1 MNFVKS
7 VSFSLVMLLSFSAYA
22 DHHKGHREEVEQ
34 ARQDAAKSSIL
45 GRLLGAAVIGGIG
58 IAIGKSNNEFLNNTG
73 LGVGLSASGILG
85 ALSFLFDNENSRT
98 LRGMAVTAPV
108 VAMLG
113 AGISSDKVSG
123 QDGIL
128 SKAPLGLGE
137 LAKNVK
143 NTESKHAFQALA
155 LVTAYNAAKPW
166 LNGMFEWGSG
176 KVAHVHKRFTNR

>member
-7 VSFSLVMLLSFSAYA
+7 VSFSLVMLLSVSAHA
-22 DHHKGHREEVEQ
+22 NHHKGHQEEIEQ
-34 ARQDAAKSSIL
+34 ARQDAAKSNML
-45 GRLLGAAVIGGIG
+45 GRLLGAAAIGSIG
-58 IAIGKSNNEFLNNTG
+58 VLIGKSNNEFLNNTG

-85 ALSFLFDNENSRT
+85 ALSLLFDRDNSRT

-113 AGISSDKVSG
+113 AGISSERISG
-123 QDGIL
+123 QNGLL
-128 SKAPLGLGE
+128 SQAPFGLGE

-143 NTESKHAFQALA
+143 NPESKHAFQALV
-155 LVTAYNAAKPW
+155 LVSAYNAAKPW
-166 LNGMFEWGSG
+166 LNGLFDWGSG